1 LTPGGA
7 CKRGFAMSLK
17 SRLARLERVR
27 PKAGRCPDCP
37 PPVLIGYHQDSPEAE
52 PVLDEGQ
59 ELPGSCP
66 RCGRP
71 AEVLEIVEV
80 VVSSWEEAQRY
91 RLPEGRL
98 GR

>member
-1 LTPGGA
+1 V
-7 CKRGFAMSLK
+7 SLK
-17 SRLARLERVR
+17 SRLTRLERVR
-27 PKAGRCPDCP
+27 PKDGRCPDCP
-37 PPVLIGYHQDSPEAE
+37 PPSIIGYHQDGPEAE

-59 ELPGSCP
+59 ELPGPCP

-91 RLPEGRL
+91 GP
-98 GR
+98 